1 MTEQEIINRINE
13 LSKPARERMN
23 AAPHNPHLVYAEVM
37 WMTQEEATE
46 LLELRLMLPSAG
58 EQREAAKLRIAH
70 KIAKRKSK
78 KAVDKG

>member
-13 LSKPARERMN
+13 LSKPAQERMN
-23 AAPHNPHLVYAEVM
+23 NAHYDPHLVYAEIM

-46 LLELRLMLPSAG
+46 LLELRLRLPSAG
-58 EQREAAKLRIAH
+58 EQRLEAKARIAE
-70 KIAKRKSK
+70 KISKRKSK